1 MQIIL
6 TQKCSRNRFRKRHFF
21 LFFSAAVSSIT
32 AITPIATTGTREVST
47 IKRIGALS
55 DLVTIIVSVTIR
67 IRIICIGT
75 KIGFVIIRQS
85 VSVRVI
91 SSASATSTVATI
103 SSTRSDRLV
112 LNPVRI
118 HFVCRIANEF

>member
-6 TQKCSRNRFRKRHFF
+6 TQKCSRNRFRKRQFF
-21 LFFSAAVSSIT
+21 LFFSAAVSSI
-32 AITPIATTGTREVST
+32 AAVTPIATTGTREVST

-91 SSASATSTVATI
+91 SSASATVATI

-118 HFVCRIANEF
+118 HFVCRIAN